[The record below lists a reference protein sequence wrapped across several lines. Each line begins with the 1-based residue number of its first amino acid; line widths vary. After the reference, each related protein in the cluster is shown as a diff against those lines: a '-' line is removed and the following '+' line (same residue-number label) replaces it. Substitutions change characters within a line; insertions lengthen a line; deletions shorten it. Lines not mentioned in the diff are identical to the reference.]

1 MRNVN
6 HVFRAKNLRPDSNP
20 CRWNRSTSRGL
31 RHSRSLWRL
40 RRSKQGGKKKRAFN
54 GHSALGPM
62 CDAEKD
68 WYERSLWRPV
78 LVKIAIIKLPH
89 RSVFSATVVLFI
101 SLLCIFMRRLLITF
115 SNVNYFN
122 VSLVKFFIGST
133 NEFSYSY
140 CNLFLIVLRIIFYF
154 WYRELFF
161 HWRWELFFTGSWI
174 YFLAYNTLQACD
186 WGGLGGCLTFG

>member
-1 MRNVN
+1 MFFAPKIYALIQIPAGETGRPLAAYVT
-6 HVFRAKNLRPDSNP
+6 HARYGDFVARSRAE
-20 CRWNRSTSRGL
+20 
-31 RHSRSLWRL
+31 
-40 RRSKQGGKKKRAFN
+40 KKRAFN

-133 NEFSYSY
+133 NEFSHSY

-154 WYRELFF
+154 WYPELFF
-161 HWRWELFFTGSWI
+161 HWR
-174 YFLAYNTLQACD
+174 
-186 WGGLGGCLTFG
+186 